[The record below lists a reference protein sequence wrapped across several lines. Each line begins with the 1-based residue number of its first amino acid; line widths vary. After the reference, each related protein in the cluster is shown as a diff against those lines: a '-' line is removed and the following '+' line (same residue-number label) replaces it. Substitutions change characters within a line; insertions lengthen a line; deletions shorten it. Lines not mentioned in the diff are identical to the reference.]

1 MQNVNLD
8 SFRLRKNSSNTVG
21 VNGLRASNDD
31 THGFDATRRT
41 RALARDVDDE
51 TDDTETN
58 RRLDADAD
66 ARVWGEETPVE
77 CAR

>member
-1 MQNVNLD
+1 MQNVNLG

-21 VNGLRASNDD
+21 VNGFEPQTTTN
-31 THGFDATRRT
+31 HGFDATRRT